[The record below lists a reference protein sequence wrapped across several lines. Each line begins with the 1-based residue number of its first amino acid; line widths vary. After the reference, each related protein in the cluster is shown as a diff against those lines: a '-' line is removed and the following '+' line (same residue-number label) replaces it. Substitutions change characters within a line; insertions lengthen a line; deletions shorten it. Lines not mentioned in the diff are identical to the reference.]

1 MSCAR
6 GGACRDPVVRSP
18 AARTMTSVERWFTWF
33 EGEWRRILKRRRQPG
48 TRDLILRHLCIAKR
62 RAGGKAIS
70 ASVIVRNQYVN
81 SSITRH
87 EASVR
92 QVAALICV
100 GYSSLPHGS
109 GSSAVPSSC
118 HRPCGCARPGA
129 RQGTSHSRRH
139 QGVSCG
145 SRAAHHPY
153 PAARLFPRQGTGN
166 RARLVA
172 IRSRS
177 LTRSPAQGDRR
188 SGRVEGAN
196 PTTRA

>member
-1 MSCAR
+1 MRASR
-6 GGACRDPVVRSP
+6 ACREPDFRTP
-18 AARTMTSVERWFTWF
+18 AARTTPSVERSFPVV
-33 EGEWRRILKRRRQPG
+33 EPGWRRAPRRWCQLSR
-48 TRDLILRHLCIAKR
+48 RDRICDTCAARKDASAG
-62 RAGGKAIS
+62 RAVLARG
-70 ASVIVRNQYVN
+70 IVRNQYVN

-87 EASVR
+87 EATER

-129 RQGTSHSRRH
+129 RQGTRHSRGH
-139 QGVSCG
+139 QGVSRG
-145 SRAAHHPY
+145 SRAAHYPN

-172 IRSRS
+172 I
-177 LTRSPAQGDRR
+177 
-188 SGRVEGAN
+188 
-196 PTTRA
+196 